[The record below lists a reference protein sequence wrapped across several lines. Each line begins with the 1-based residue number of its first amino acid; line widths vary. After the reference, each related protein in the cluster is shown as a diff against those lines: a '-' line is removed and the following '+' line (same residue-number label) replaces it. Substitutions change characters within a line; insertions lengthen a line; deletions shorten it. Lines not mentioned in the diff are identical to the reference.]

1 MGGWALDG
9 NFQAFYLGSVFLNTD
24 LHLGAHQELCHRT
37 QKDSSH
43 LRNFKGFRSSVSGTR
58 VRDQYVPYFIG
69 LLEVNS
75 LLTASDFIFVFIHE
89 SCFTLRILSLVSIFF
104 FINSEDIIPLS
115 LVISSETSVLIL
127 LPAYLEIN
135 IF

>member
-104 FINSEDIIPLS
+104 LS
-115 LVISSETSVLIL
+115 TRKILFLCLWLFLVRLQFSFYCLLIWR
-127 LPAYLEIN
+127 
-135 IF
+135 